1 MDINQLADEF
11 NNTSINL
18 LDLVYSFNND
28 DKVIFYKTTLN
39 NLIKID
45 SKKMIELFI
54 IHCLEYQ
61 NKFEK
66 KDKDFFMNMDL
77 NNKIKSNSLL
87 EVINIRKQIIELDDI
102 KIDMIF
108 EHLELLCYFSKEYL
122 QTKL

>member
-1 MDINQLADEF
+1 MDTNQLADEF
-11 NNTSINL
+11 NDTSINL

-28 DKVIFYKTTLN
+28 DKIIFYKTTLN

-54 IHCLEYQ
+54 VHCLEYQ
-61 NKFEK
+61 DKFEK
-66 KDKDFFMNMDL
+66 KDKNFFMNMDL
-77 NNKIKSNSLL
+77 INKIKNNSLL

-108 EHLELLCYFSKEYL
+108 EHLNLLCYFSKEYL

>member
-1 MDINQLADEF
+1 MDTNQLADEF

-45 SKKMIELFI
+45 PKKMIELFI

-61 NKFEK
+61 DKFEK

-77 NNKIKSNSLL
+77 NNKIKNNSLL

-102 KIDMIF
+102 KIDIIF
-108 EHLELLCYFSKEYL
+108 EHLDLLCYFSKEYL

>member
-1 MDINQLADEF
+1 
-11 NNTSINL
+11 
-18 LDLVYSFNND
+18 
-28 DKVIFYKTTLN
+28 
-39 NLIKID
+39 
-45 SKKMIELFI
+45 MIELFI

-108 EHLELLCYFSKEYL
+108 EHLDLLCYFSKEYL

>member
-1 MDINQLADEF
+1 MDTNQLADEF

-61 NKFEK
+61 DKFEK

-77 NNKIKSNSLL
+77 NNKIKNNSLL

-108 EHLELLCYFSKEYL
+108 EHLDLLCYFSKEYL

>member
-1 MDINQLADEF
+1 MDTNQLAEEF

-28 DKVIFYKTTLN
+28 DKIIFYKTTLN

-45 SKKMIELFI
+45 PKKMIELFI

-61 NKFEK
+61 DKFEK
-66 KDKDFFMNMDL
+66 KNKDFFKNMDL
-77 NNKIKSNSLL
+77 NNKIKNNSLL
-87 EVINIRKQIIELDDI
+87 EVINIRKQIIELDDL
-102 KIDMIF
+102 KINMIF
-108 EHLELLCYFSKEYL
+108 EHLDLLCYFSKEYL

>member
-108 EHLELLCYFSKEYL
+108 EHLDLLCYFSKEYL

>member
-61 NKFEK
+61 DKFEK

-77 NNKIKSNSLL
+77 NNKIKNNSLL

-108 EHLELLCYFSKEYL
+108 EHLDLLCYFSKEYL

>member
-1 MDINQLADEF
+1 MDTNQLADEF

-61 NKFEK
+61 DKFEK
-66 KDKDFFMNMDL
+66 KDKDFFINMDL
-77 NNKIKSNSLL
+77 NNKIKNDSLL
-87 EVINIRKQIIELDDI
+87 EVINFKQQIIELDDI

>member
-1 MDINQLADEF
+1 MNINQLADEF

-61 NKFEK
+61 DKFEK

-108 EHLELLCYFSKEYL
+108 EHLDLLCYFSKEYL

>member
-1 MDINQLADEF
+1 MDTNQLAEEF

-28 DKVIFYKTTLN
+28 DKIIFYKTTLN

-45 SKKMIELFI
+45 PKKMIELFI

-61 NKFEK
+61 DKFEK
-66 KDKDFFMNMDL
+66 KNKDFLKNMDL
-77 NNKIKSNSLL
+77 NNKIKNNSLL
-87 EVINIRKQIIELDDI
+87 EVINIRKQIIELDDL
-102 KIDMIF
+102 KINMIF
-108 EHLELLCYFSKEYL
+108 EHLDLLCYFSKEYL